1 MDMIEIL
8 GILNGGT
15 AEESKQLAFI
25 KKKHLLPLIFDLIHS
40 FPDIPLPSLLTVG

>member
-15 AEESKQLAFI
+15 AEESKQLALI
-25 KKKHLLPLIFDLIHS
+25 KKNDYHLSSISSIPSLIF
-40 FPDIPLPSLLTVG
+40 PSPHY